1 MLEGWE
7 FLPSAVVEL
16 ISSLSFEI
24 LHISS
29 HSTLLKQLLHLTC
42 ECVVSLHIYLL
53 FSHVILLC

>member
-29 HSTLLKQLLHLTC
+29 HSTLHLTC
-42 ECVVSLHIYLL
+42 ECVVSLYIYLL

>member
-29 HSTLLKQLLHLTC
+29 HSTLLKQLHLTC
-42 ECVVSLHIYLL
+42 ECVVSLYIYLL